1 MGVVDTVSEVV
12 APLVDR
18 LGAVLVDVE
27 HHGAVLR
34 VVVDDADGIGTERLM
49 EVTRAVSQALDD
61 ADPLPGQYTLEVSS
75 PGLERPLRRPDQFA
89 RAVGE
94 EVSVK
99 TRSSYDGQ
107 RRLRGRLVAASAE
120 QVELLVDGRSVTLAL
135 DDVERA
141 RTVFEWGPAPKPGKG
156 SKPGAQKA
164 TDRGKDQGKG
174 SGAAASTASGGTGP
188 AGSGSAGAGRVEPTT
203 HGPTTHR

>member
-12 APLVDR
+12 APLVDQ

-27 HHGAVLR
+27 HRGAVLR
-34 VVVDDADGIGTERLM
+34 VVVDADDGIGTERLM

-99 TRSSYDGQ
+99 TRSSYGGE
-107 RRLRGRLVAASAE
+107 RRLRGRLVAVGRPGLDADLLAHGAG
-120 QVELLVDGRSVTLAL
+120 ELVGPSQRPL
-135 DDVERA
+135 EPRA
-141 RTVFEWGPAPKPGKG
+141 RDLERVL
-156 SKPGAQKA
+156 
-164 TDRGKDQGKG
+164 
-174 SGAAASTASGGTGP
+174 
-188 AGSGSAGAGRVEPTT
+188 AG
-203 HGPTTHR
+203 

>member
-12 APLVDR
+12 APLVDQF
-18 LGAVLVDVE
+18 GAVLVDVE
-27 HHGAVLR
+27 HHGTVLR
-34 VVVDDADGIGTERLM
+34 VVIDDDQGIGTERLM
-49 EVTRAVSQALDD
+49 EVTRVVSQALDD

-94 EVSVK
+94 EISVK
-99 TRSSYDGQ
+99 ARPSYGGE
-107 RRLRGRLVAASAE
+107 RRLRGRLVAATAE
-120 QVELLVDGRSVTLAL
+120 QIELLVDGRSVTLAY

-141 RTVFEWGPAPKPGKG
+141 RTIFEWGATPKPGKG

-164 TDRGKDQGKG
+164 R
-174 SGAAASTASGGTGP
+174 
-188 AGSGSAGAGRVEPTT
+188 SGSAAAGRAEPTT
-203 HGPTTHR
+203 QVPTEHGATTHR

>member
-12 APLVDR
+12 APLVDQ
-18 LGAVLVDVE
+18 LGAVLLDVE

-34 VVVDDADGIGTERLM
+34 VVVDDDGGIGTERLM

-75 PGLERPLRRPDQFA
+75 PGLERPLRRPDQFS

-94 EVSVK
+94 EINVK
-99 TRSSYDGQ
+99 TRPSYGGE
-107 RRLRGRLVAASAE
+107 RRLRGRLVAANA
-120 QVELLVDGRSVTLAL
+120 QQIELLVGGRSVTLAY
-135 DDVERA
+135 DDVERG
-141 RTVFEWGPAPKPGKG
+141 RTIFEWAPAPKPGKG

-164 TDRGKDQGKG
+164 G
-174 SGAAASTASGGTGP
+174 SGP
-188 AGSGSAGAGRVEPTT
+188 AGGGHVERTTDGSTT

>member
-1 MGVVDTVSEVV
+1 
-12 APLVDR
+12 
-18 LGAVLVDVE
+18 
-27 HHGAVLR
+27 
-34 VVVDDADGIGTERLM
+34 M

-94 EVSVK
+94 EISVK
-99 TRSSYDGQ
+99 TRPSYDGA
-107 RRLRGRLVAASAE
+107 RRLRGRLVAATAE
-120 QVELLVDGRSVTLAL
+120 QVELLVDGRSVALAY

-141 RTVFEWGPAPKPGKG
+141 RTIFDWGPTPKPGKG

-164 TDRGKDQGKG
+164 
-174 SGAAASTASGGTGP
+174 
-188 AGSGSAGAGRVEPTT
+188 GSGSAGAGRAEPTTNEQATDGRTTDGPTT